1 MKLFF
6 SPSKGMNYKNCK
18 YNIENLELDQNFK
31 DKSDYLVSVLKSFSK
46 EETGKKLKIKDKILD
61 DVYDLYQNFYEKKE
75 REAICLYDGVSYK
88 QIHVENFS
96 EKKFEYMKENVFIF
110 SALYGVM
117 NATTLIRPYRLD
129 MTNKILPISPYE
141 FWKNEVENYLSKFK
155 DDIFINLASNEFSKI
170 LNKKLFNIIDIEFR
184 QLDRDKVKNIST
196 EAKKA
201 RGSLLNYII
210 VNEIH
215 NLEDIKKFDLLDYSF
230 SQEFSSE
237 KSMFFIKKIG

>member
-31 DKSDYLVSVLKSFSK
+31 DKADYLVSVLKSFSK